1 MHRLLLD
8 LERHPT
14 LQLHPALAIDVLVLF
29 VYVPEGDTELVKIR
43 DRDALAEGPADLS
56 DLPT

>member
-1 MHRLLLD
+1 M
-8 LERHPT
+8 
-14 LQLHPALAIDVLVLF
+14 DVLVLV

-43 DRDALAEGPADLS
+43 DRDALDEGPADLS